1 MILSVLYK
9 KKNKKKE
16 VLLMGLNKKELE
28 ALIGHS
34 VEWDD
39 GYGEE

>member
-1 MILSVLYK
+1 MPRLS
-9 KKNKKKE
+9 
-16 VLLMGLNKKELE
+16 KKELE